1 MAVFEK
7 LKRPTVN
14 QLRLASGLV
23 MAAFIVSHLSNHIV
37 GLVSLKAADD
47 ARAIFMTFWH
57 TPIGMPLLYS
67 ALVLHMALGLRSL
80 FLRRS
85 LKMPAAEAI
94 QLSFGLLVPSV
105 LLAHIAGTRLLGFT
119 TGLDVG
125 YPYEVLIL
133 WVDAGGFRGA
143 LQSILLIVVWTHLC
157 IGLDYSLRLR
167 SWYPRGR
174 PWLLAFAVAFPLLAL
189 LGFADMGQEVAA
201 RALTD
206 PAWAAALKVKFSAA
220 HPTVAWISANGV
232 WLAPAMMGALV
243 ALALLGRLIRHL
255 IAARRG
261 RVAISYG
268 DGPTVKIDRGAS
280 ILEASRLNDIPH
292 ASFCGGRG
300 RCTTCRVRVDVGADA
315 LPPPNAIEARAL
327 AKIGEPD
334 NVRLACQIRPTEAC
348 SVTPL
353 IAAAREHLVG
363 RGKGG
368 VFGEEKDVVVV
379 FIDLR
384 DSTTLAERRLPFDVV
399 FILNQFFSAMS
410 DAVERH
416 DGHYS
421 NFTGDGLMAMF
432 GLENGLKAGVKDAMS
447 SAFAMLRALD
457 GLNAR
462 MAGELD
468 NPLAIG
474 IGVHVGHAIVGEMG
488 PPKHPVL
495 TALGDTVNTTARLE
509 SLTKGY
515 DVPLVVSEA
524 AARAGGLDLS
534 GLPRHETQV
543 KGRTEPVA
551 FYAIPAPP
559 APTEAEAAL

>member
-1 MAVFEK
+1 MALLEK

-23 MAAFIVSHLSNHIV
+23 MAAFLVGHLSNHIF
-37 GLVSLKAADD
+37 GLVSLQAADD
-47 ARAIFMTFWH
+47 ARAIFHTFWH
-57 TPIGMPLLYS
+57 TPVGMPLLYS
-67 ALVLHMALGLRSL
+67 ALTLHIGLGLRSL

-85 LKMPAAEAI
+85 LKMPAAEAV
-94 QLSFGLLVPSV
+94 QLSFGLLVPSI
-105 LLAHIAGTRLLGFT
+105 LLAHIANTRLVGFT

-125 YPYEVLIL
+125 YPYEIALLWIDNGYRGVFQAVLLIL
-133 WVDAGGFRGA
+133 
-143 LQSILLIVVWTHLC
+143 VWTHLC

-167 SWYPRGR
+167 SWYPRAR

-189 LGFADMGQEVAA
+189 LGFVDMGQEVSA
-201 RALTD
+201 RAAAD
-206 PAWAAALKVKFSAA
+206 PAWLISVLGKFSGAS
-220 HPTVAWISANGV
+220 PTVLWAGDNGY
-232 WLAPAMMGALV
+232 WLAPTLMAALV
-243 ALALLGRLIRHL
+243 GLALFGRFVRHL
-255 IAARRG
+255 IVVRRG
-261 RVAISYG
+261 QVAISYG
-268 DGPTVKIDRGAS
+268 DGNKVKVARGAS

-300 RCTTCRVRVDVGADA
+300 RCTTCRVRIDAGADA

-327 AKIGEPD
+327 AKIGEPES
-334 NVRLACQIRPTEAC
+334 VRLACQLRPTAPC
-348 SVTPL
+348 SVAPL
-353 IAAAREHLVG
+353 VAAAREHLVG

-410 DAVERH
+410 DAVERY

-432 GLENGLKAGVKDAMS
+432 GLENGVETGVKNAMC

-457 GLNAR
+457 ALNDR
-462 MAGELD
+462 MAGELER
-468 NPLAIG
+468 PLAIG
-474 IGVHVGHAIVGEMG
+474 VGVHVGHAIVGEMG

-515 DVPLVVSEA
+515 EVPLIVSDA
-524 AARAGGLDLS
+524 AARAGGLDLT

-559 APTEAEAAL
+559 AAEAAGAL